1 MRKWRRFK
9 MRNLPLYAKISLVFS
24 LVVTCFILLI
34 GFASYSIYRKSMESQ
49 VGDFVP
55 QVLEQVSSRIDGYV
69 DELLMIPQSIFYMPG
84 ERDAL
89 EILREANAPAG
100 SRSLAYTLDLHAV
113 LNRLNFRTGENLQA
127 ITFYSKAGDAY
138 LLTKGGGMWVEQDY
152 REQPWFGELDTE
164 FYAPTVWGT
173 YQDESLA
180 GRPYVF
186 SILQPVQGLKR
197 RQIDGVIQVS
207 GSIEAISGMI
217 RKVDF
222 GDGSIVYVL
231 DHRNHI
237 VFSTNP
243 SVIGQAWDRSYGF
256 DWGARPVGSDSF
268 ELELEDK
275 PYLFSY
281 NWSPDSG
288 WKVVGLIPSENLSK
302 GIYRIKF
309 WMYAVVASG
318 ILIVFGLALAI
329 AYGFTK
335 PLRKLSDR
343 IKHLDLQHP
352 DKPPDV
358 DRLDEIGHLSNSF
371 QNMIK
376 RMNGLFGEITHEK
389 VLKQEAEIKALQ
401 SQINPHFMHNA
412 LETIRMTYKSG
423 RHENGEQGLVS
434 LGHVLRYQAAQEQES
449 VPFPVELE
457 FLDKYLSL
465 QKLRYGDRLTV
476 HMEIDPEVENHSI
489 PYMILQPLVENA
501 LKYGVSSYDYSI
513 SLTIRLGVEDGVIAG
528 DVIDEGKGMSPER
541 LEQVIAQMGAYSG
554 NRQGGIGLANVF
566 QRLQLLFGLSAELHI
581 ESHEEVGTIV
591 SFRFP
596 VRPHNKGKLKHANLN
611 R

>member
-1 MRKWRRFK
+1 
-9 MRNLPLYAKISLVFS
+9 MRNLPLFAKISLVFS

-34 GFASYSIYRKSMESQ
+34 GYGSYLVYRSSMEAQ
-49 VGDFVP
+49 AGDFVP
-55 QVLEQVSSRIDGYV
+55 QILEQASARIDGYV

-84 ERDAL
+84 ERDAG
-89 EILREANAPAG
+89 EILRQANGPDAV
-100 SRSLAYTLDLHAV
+100 RSLEYTLELHSV

-127 ITFYSKAGDAY
+127 ITFYTLAGDAY
-138 LLTKGGGMWVEQDY
+138 LLTKGGGMWVKQDY
-152 REQPWFGELDTE
+152 RKQPWYRELDTE
-164 FYAPTVWGT
+164 FYTPTVWGT
-173 YQDESLA
+173 YQDTSLA

-186 SILQPVQGLKR
+186 SILQPVHGSKK
-197 RQIDGVIQVS
+197 RQIEGVIQVS
-207 GSIEAISGMI
+207 GSIEAISAMI

-222 GDGSIVYVL
+222 GPGSIAYVL

-237 VFSTNP
+237 VFSTL
-243 SVIGQAWDRSYGF
+243 SSSIGQSWNRAYGF
-256 DWGARPVGSDSF
+256 DWGERPVGSDSF
-268 ELELEDK
+268 ELAVGGK

-288 WKVVGLIPSENLSK
+288 WKVVGIIPSENMSQ
-302 GIYRIKF
+302 GIYRIKLWTF
-309 WMYAVVASG
+309 AIVAAG
-318 ILIVFGLALAI
+318 VLIVFGLALAI

-352 DKPPDV
+352 EQPPNM
-358 DRLDEIGHLSNSF
+358 DRLDEVGHLSNSF

-423 RHENGEQGLVS
+423 RHENGERGLVS
-434 LGHVLRYQAAQEQES
+434 LGHVLRYQAAQEQDFI
-449 VPFPVELE
+449 PFSVELE

-476 HMEIDPEVENHSI
+476 HMEVDPEAERRFI
-489 PYMILQPLVENA
+489 PYMIVQPLVENA
-501 LKYGVSSYDYSI
+501 LKYGISAYDHTI
-513 SLTIRLGVEDGVIAG
+513 SLTIRFGLEGGYIFG
-528 DVIDEGKGMSPER
+528 NVIDEGKGMPPHR
-541 LEQVIAQMGAYSG
+541 LEEVIKEMSDASG
-554 NRQGGIGLANVF
+554 QRQGGRIGLANVY
-566 QRLQLLFGLSAELHI
+566 QRLQLLFGPSAELSI
-581 ESHEEVGTIV
+581 ESQEEVGTIA

-596 VRPHNKGKLKHANLN
+596 AGPHNNKGKLKYANLN